1 MIMIRWMTALC
12 LLAAMGSAQAGSF
25 EDALK
30 NLLKEKLRGDAPKQ
44 AMAPPPQSMPQAPVQ
59 PVVQP
64 TVPSVAVPAPT
75 APTPP
80 AVPAMA
86 PAATPAAAQEAP
98 RDQLIKALL
107 KGKTSDAEEAR
118 IGQQIA
124 GNLLGVAPLVRD
136 DALQRYVNR
145 VGTWVALQGERGGL
159 NWRFGVI
166 ESDDINAFAAPGGYI
181 FLTKGLYRRL
191 NNEAELAGVLAHE
204 IGHVQRK
211 HHLKLLQ
218 KSQTIA
224 ALGAIFGS
232 KLKDESQVVQNLIGN
247 GAEVVARGLDKD
259 AEYEADR
266 IGMVLAARAGYDA
279 YALPAVL
286 AEIGHVA
293 RGDARVS
300 LLFKTHPHPEER
312 LGRLAE
318 AVGDHLDG
326 VAEGQSL
333 GNRFYRLR

>member
-1 MIMIRWMTALC
+1 MKKTTLLC
-12 LLAAMGSAQAGSF
+12 LGLAWLGGAHAGGLG
-25 EDALK
+25 D
-30 NLLKEKLRGDAPKQ
+30 LLKEALKERLQPAETVQKLNAPS
-44 AMAPPPQSMPQAPVQ
+44 APA
-59 PVVQP
+59 
-64 TVPSVAVPAPT
+64 

-80 AVPAMA
+80 VA
-86 PAATPAAAQEAP
+86 PHAPTVATPPKE
-98 RDQLIKALL
+98 ALL
-107 KGKTSDAEEAR
+107 KSLLSGKTGEPEEIR

-136 DALQRYVNR
+136 EALQRYVNQ
-145 VGTWVALQGERGGL
+145 VGLWVAQQGERAKL
-159 NWRFGVI
+159 PWRFGVV

-181 FLTKGLYRRL
+181 FLTRGLYQRL

-218 KSQTIA
+218 KSQAIA
-224 ALGAIFGS
+224 ALGGLLGQKMS
-232 KLKDESQVVQNLIGN
+232 DENQWVQNLIGN

-266 IGMVLAARAGYDA
+266 IGLILSARAGYDA

-293 RGDARVS
+293 KSDKRVS
-300 LLFKTHPHPEER
+300 LLFKTHPHPDER

-318 AVGDHLDG
+318 ASAERLDG
-326 VAEGQSL
+326 LPEGLTLAE
-333 GNRFYRLR
+333 RFYRLK